1 VRKTGTE
8 LKAKSNRQKRYY
20 QAGLYVINALRH
32 FLEVLMLQLNAIKK
46 NASKINICT
55 RHRDP
60 AVPITVLRLYDVY
73 KVNDNLMNIISETRT
88 SLLEI

>member
-1 VRKTGTE
+1 
-8 LKAKSNRQKRYY
+8 
-20 QAGLYVINALRH
+20 
-32 FLEVLMLQLNAIKK
+32 MLQLNAIKK